1 MRPRDD
7 EHYRR
12 ITYDSI
18 ADLDSAIFTLIMMR
32 LQLAAAAEQTF
43 VPPLAPAPLPSSYV
57 VYVVVATET
66 TALAY
71 TVTPDT
77 PLLELLRWIA
87 GDAELH
93 TRSCRFFHAG
103 RQLEPPFTAPL
114 SSLNIRPDATIFVT

>member
-1 MRPRDD
+1 MRPRAALGD

-43 VPPLAPAPLPSSYV
+43 VPPLPSSYV

-114 SSLNIRPDATIFVT
+114 SSLDIRPDATIFVT